1 MHTSAAILKPLAAR
15 RYSSTPSLDD
25 VPSGGRNRKAIRFR
39 LALPVR
45 YRTDGESGR
54 GELLDISSCGA
65 LFTTERPLAVNADVK
80 LSIQWP
86 VLLADSVHLSLVIV
100 GKVVRVE
107 PGRAALQL
115 QKYEF
120 RTCSPSY
127 FHAVADQKTSCVR
140 FGLQVQVAN
149 HAVQRVGM

>member
-15 RYSSTPSLDD
+15 RYSSTPTLED

-39 LALPVR
+39 LTLPVR
-45 YRTDGESGR
+45 YRTDDDSGR
-54 GELLDISSCGA
+54 GELVDISSCGA
-65 LFTTERPLAVNADVK
+65 LFTTERPLAVNSEVK
-80 LSIQWP
+80 LSVRWP

-115 QKYEF
+115 QKYEY
-120 RTCSPSY
+120 RTCSPS
-127 FHAVADQKTSCVR
+127 FFQTSADLTPSRIR

-149 HAVQRVGM
+149 HAVQRIGV

>member
-15 RYSSTPSLDD
+15 LYCSTPSPDD
-25 VPSGGRNRKAIRFR
+25 APSGGRNRKAIRFR

-45 YRTDGESGR
+45 YRTDDAAGR
-54 GELLDISSCGA
+54 GELLNISSCGA
-65 LFTTERPLAVNADVK
+65 LFTTERPLAVNAEVK
-80 LSIQWP
+80 LSIKWP

-100 GKVVRVE
+100 GKIVRVE

-120 RTCSPSY
+120 RTCSPS
-127 FHAVADQKTSCVR
+127 FFLAAPEQKTSYVGL
-140 FGLQVQVAN
+140 GLQVQVADN
-149 HAVQRVGM
+149 AVQRVGM